1 MLVTVLR
8 NGHANTIQTYYY
20 FILSLF
26 VLFFIYFT
34 DAMLIYPAIL
44 EAKLLGLNHI
54 VIYTTV
60 N

>member
-1 MLVTVLR
+1 MQIQFKVVISLYLVYLCNRV
-8 NGHANTIQTYYY
+8 
-20 FILSLF
+20 
-26 VLFFIYFT
+26 IYFT
-34 DAMLIYPAIL
+34 YTMLIPPAVL